1 MTASYHY
8 STHIF
13 AKFQLDNEN
22 VHPSSVY
29 NNIVKQN
36 KSFTGN
42 VKSCNI
48 HDVAAVIYGLHQVTV
63 CHMGF
68 PVVQV
73 NVMKPMSER
82 PHSH

>member
-1 MTASYHY
+1 M
-8 STHIF
+8 IMKMF
-13 AKFQLDNEN
+13 I
-22 VHPSSVY
+22 HPVIY

-63 CHMGF
+63 CHMT
-68 PVVQV
+68 
-73 NVMKPMSER
+73 
-82 PHSH
+82 